1 MRRIVGLALA
11 VVLAVSVLPWFSLS
25 SILRAKTLSSAP
37 APMQLKVG
45 DSAPDFTLRD
55 QNGKEVSLK
64 DFRGKKTV
72 ALAFYVFA
80 FSGG

>member
-1 MRRIVGLALA
+1 MRRASIAA
-11 VVLAVSVLPWFSLS
+11 VLAALLLTAG
-25 SILRAKTLSSAP
+25 LRPNLFAQTQP
-37 APMQLKVG
+37 APKLPPMTLQVG
-45 DSAPDFTLRD
+45 DTAPDFTLRD

-72 ALAFYVFA
+72 VLAFYVFA